1 VYVASA
7 RWVPVF
13 WTFCFE
19 ADDLTDV
26 ALDGEQVPTLTAP
39 LSAVRERL
47 ATRDAVAREWFPG
60 FAGLWGK
67 WRQAIG
73 GLGQQFLKLDSYAL
87 SCMGDHRDFAPGLFM
102 ALDGE
107 KRDSAVF
114 RSNIPEPYAVPL
126 PALAATFLGTSVAIM
141 TAGLDAGVNC
151 SAIGGR

>member
-1 VYVASA
+1 M
-7 RWVPVF
+7 PVF
-13 WTFCFE
+13 WLFCFE
-19 ADDLTDV
+19 AGDLTDV

-73 GLGQQFLKLDSYAL
+73 GLGQQFLKLDSYVL
-87 SCMGDHRDFAPGLFM
+87 SCMGDHRDFASGLFM

-107 KRDSAVF
+107 KGTAQFSAPISLNPTLCPYPPWLRPSSEPRW
-114 RSNIPEPYAVPL
+114 RS
-126 PALAATFLGTSVAIM
+126 
-141 TAGLDAGVNC
+141 
-151 SAIGGR
+151 